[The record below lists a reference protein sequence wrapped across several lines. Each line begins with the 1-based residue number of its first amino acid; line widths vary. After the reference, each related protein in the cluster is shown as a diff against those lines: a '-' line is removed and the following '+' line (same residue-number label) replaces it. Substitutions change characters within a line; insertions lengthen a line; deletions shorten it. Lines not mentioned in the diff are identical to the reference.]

1 MVNSFVAEVL
11 VMFLTKSFSV
21 NWENERLDVLRG
33 WGIGLQGE
41 AALMLW
47 KFSYEYYVITIEFM

>member
-21 NWENERLDVLRG
+21 NWENERQDVLKGVGNRTAG
-33 WGIGLQGE
+33 RSSAYAMEIFL
-41 AALMLW
+41 
-47 KFSYEYYVITIEFM
+47 

>member
-1 MVNSFVAEVL
+1 MVNSFVSEVL

-21 NWENERLDVLRG
+21 NWENERQDVLRG

-41 AALMLW
+41 AALMLN
-47 KFSYEYYVITIEFM
+47 IM

>member
-21 NWENERLDVLRG
+21 NWENERQDVLRG
-33 WGIGLQGE
+33 GE
-41 AALMLW
+41 SDCREKQRLCYGNFPMN
-47 KFSYEYYVITIEFM
+47 IM